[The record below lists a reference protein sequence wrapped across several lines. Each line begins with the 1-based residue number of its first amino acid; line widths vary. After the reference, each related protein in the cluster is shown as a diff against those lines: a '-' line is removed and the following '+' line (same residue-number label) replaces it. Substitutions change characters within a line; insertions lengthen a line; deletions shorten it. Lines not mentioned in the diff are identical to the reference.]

1 MESVAEGRGFEPR
14 IRLHVCEFSRLVHST
29 TLPSLH
35 DFNLLVFFI
44 NQFLYPRIFFDSQVS
59 IVGAVFAPP
68 SVFYKDTLLQL

>member
-35 DFNLLVFFI
+35 DSNLLVFCITEFC
-44 NQFLYPRIFFDSQVS
+44 NPV
-59 IVGAVFAPP
+59 
-68 SVFYKDTLLQL
+68 